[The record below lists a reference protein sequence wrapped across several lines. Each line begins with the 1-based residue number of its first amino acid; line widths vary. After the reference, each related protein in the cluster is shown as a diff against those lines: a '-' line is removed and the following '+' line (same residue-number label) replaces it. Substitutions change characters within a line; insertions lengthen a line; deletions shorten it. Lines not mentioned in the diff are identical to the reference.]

1 VAIAVTRRR
10 WDLGDGAVL
19 RPYAMDDLDA
29 LWHAVEPERDRL
41 GRWLHWA
48 NLLGSID
55 DERTWLEMAT
65 SSDAADEHSVIVVD
79 GAIAGS
85 VGLMTN
91 PLEGDHEIGYWLVSA
106 FEGRGLVTRACRE
119 IVSHAFAEH
128 AAHRV
133 TIAAAVSNARSRAV
147 PERLGFVFDGV
158 MREATRTHEGFSD
171 LAVYGILDREW
182 AVA

>member
-1 VAIAVTRRR
+1 MTRRI

-19 RPYAMDDLDA
+19 RPYAIDDLEA
-29 LWHAVEPERDRL
+29 LWAAVEPERERL

-48 NLLGSID
+48 NLLSSID
-55 DERTWLEMAT
+55 DERGWLEGAASPET
-65 SSDAADEHSVIVVD
+65 ADEHFAIWVED
-79 GAIAGS
+79 RIAGS
-85 VGLMTN
+85 VGLLMN
-91 PLEGDHEIGYWLVSA
+91 ELEGDHEIGYWLTSA
-106 FEGRGLVTRACRE
+106 FEGRGLMTRACRE
-119 IVSHAFAEH
+119 IVSHAFEEH

-158 MREATRTHEGFSD
+158 VREATRTHEGFSD

-182 AVA
+182 AP